1 MSGIITRIN
10 EDFIDDEIIDD
21 STVSMD
27 VRQNVQWLMAGI
39 GTNIDFNAVNE
50 PIYKVNSF
58 EDLYRIIN
66 SAMNAYGIN
75 CNLNWIDVSHIDNM
89 VGLFSGT
96 HFDGDISKWDVSNV
110 TDMRYMFQNSQFNGN
125 ISEWNISNV
134 KHMDCMFRGSI
145 FNKDISSWNVK
156 FKTTEFMFSRCPIK
170 NEFKP
175 FSMQSRR
182 KTKK

>member
-1 MSGIITRIN
+1 MSSIITRIN
-10 EDFIDDEIIDD
+10 EDFIDDEVIDD

-75 CNLNWIDVSHIDNM
+75 CNLKWIDVSHIDNM

-110 TDMRYMFQNSQFNGN
+110 TDMRYMF
-125 ISEWNISNV
+125 
-134 KHMDCMFRGSI
+134 
-145 FNKDISSWNVK
+145 
-156 FKTTEFMFSRCPIK
+156 
-170 NEFKP
+170 
-175 FSMQSRR
+175 
-182 KTKK
+182 